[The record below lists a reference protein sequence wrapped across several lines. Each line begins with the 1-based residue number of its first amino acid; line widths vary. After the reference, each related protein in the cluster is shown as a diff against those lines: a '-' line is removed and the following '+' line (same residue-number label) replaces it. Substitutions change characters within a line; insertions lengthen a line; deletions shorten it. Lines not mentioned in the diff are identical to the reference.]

1 MSAEFSQFPSFPR
14 NLSFNLKRLEGSL
27 IKQRLK
33 INADLNS
40 YNPNSTI
47 GINLPIGRMI
57 ENRSL
62 VIYAKGTATC
72 TAGETVHFPR
82 GGLHSLIEQ
91 FSVNAN
97 NRTLQN
103 TPYYNYVWNT
113 IADMEGYS
121 SIEQQTKRITEM
133 ADPSVKYTSA
143 SGTNG
148 EGVISAVKNTTN
160 AAVSD
165 TDIYFCANNFLGYF
179 NSSVSCTNTNDLGQI
194 QIKLQLAPSGVLFAS
209 GKDTAVA
216 VAGATYTLSEVYL
229 TVETITFTNSLYYEL
244 LGSQLNGDGLNIAY
258 YDYYTIQGSTFAK
271 SSGLNFSTQIN
282 ASSLDQVIATF
293 RRSDYSTIKP
303 LLLANTAA
311 ASSSTI
317 NKYLADPT
325 SYLNNLAVTANNSN
339 LGDGFNQSAYFQR
352 AGAGVKNSSWYI
364 NSQPFTNQ
372 SPPIEIFNNT
382 LQTFGYNN
390 LDIASGGLH
399 TGCQSLEHYKK
410 YYFVDALSLENISG
424 DGNWWISGLNGNG
437 GTILIQYNATFDSDN
452 TATVYPYIICRT
464 SKLLN
469 VKMGRALDLI
479 E

>member
-1 MSAEFSQFPSFPR
+1 MSAEFSQLPSFPK
-14 NLSFNLKRLEGSL
+14 NMSYNLKRLNGTL

-33 INADLNS
+33 LNADLTT

-47 GINLPIGRMI
+47 GFNLPIGRMI
-57 ENRSL
+57 DLRSL
-62 VIYAKGTATC
+62 VIYAKGTTSG
-72 TAGETVHFPR
+72 TGGLHFPR

-113 IADMEGYS
+113 IADLEGYS
-121 SIEQQTKRITEM
+121 SIEQQTKRITEI
-133 ADPSVKYTSA
+133 ADPSARYTYTN
-143 SGTNG
+143 GTNS
-148 EGVISAVKNTTN
+148 EGVIAGVNVTGNTTN
-160 AAVSD
+160 D
-165 TDIYFCANNFLGYF
+165 TNISMCANNFLGFF
-179 NSSVSCTNTNDLGQI
+179 NSSVSTIDTNNLGQI
-194 QIKLQLAPSGVLFAS
+194 QIKLQLAPSGVLFAGGS
-209 GKDTAVA
+209 ASAVNITDA
-216 VAGATYTLSEVYL
+216 SYTLSDVYL
-229 TVETITFTNSLYYEL
+229 TVDTITFTNSLYYDL
-244 LGSQLNGDGLNIAY
+244 VKSQLDTDGLNIGY

-303 LLLANTAA
+303 LLLYNSG
-311 ASSSTI
+311 ASSTATL
-317 NKYLADPT
+317 NKYLADPIT
-325 SYLNNLAVTANNSN
+325 NINNSITANNSN

-352 AGAGVKNSSWYI
+352 AGAGILTSSWYI

-390 LDIASGGLH
+390 LDIASGGIH
-399 TGCQSLEHYKK
+399 GGCQSLEHYKK

-424 DGNWWISGLNGNG
+424 DGNWWVSGLNGNG
-437 GTILIQYNATFDSDN
+437 GTILISYNATFDSTN
-452 TATVYPYIICRT
+452 GAYVYPYIICRT

>member
-1 MSAEFSQFPSFPR
+1 MSAEFSQFPSFPK
-14 NLSFNLKRLEGSL
+14 NLAYNLKKLEGS
-27 IKQRLK
+27 IVKQRLK
-33 INADLNS
+33 INADLSS
-40 YNPNSTI
+40 YTPNSTI

-57 ENRSL
+57 ENRSI
-62 VIYAKGTATC
+62 VIYAKGTTSQ
-72 TAGETVHFPR
+72 TSGEKVHFPR

-113 IADMEGYS
+113 IADLEGYS
-121 SIEQQTKRITEM
+121 SIEQQTKRITEL
-133 ADPSVKYTSA
+133 ADPSVKYSS
-143 SGTNG
+143 SGGYNS
-148 EGVISAVKNTTN
+148 EGVITAIKNLTSAGSTN
-160 AAVSD
+160 D
-165 TDIYFCANNFLGYF
+165 DIYFCANNFLGYF

-194 QIKLQLAPSGVLFAS
+194 QIKLQLAPAGVLFSS
-209 GKDTAVA
+209 GAQNATAV
-216 VAGATYTLSEVYL
+216 VGATYTLTDVYL
-229 TVETITFTNSLYYEL
+229 NVETITFTNSLYYEL

-258 YDYYTIQGSTFAK
+258 YDYYTIQGSSFVK

-293 RRSDYSTIKP
+293 RRSDYSTIRP
-303 LLLANTAA
+303 LLLADSDDGSTT
-311 ASSSTI
+311 TI

-325 SYLNNLAVTANNSN
+325 AYLNNLAVTTNNSN

-372 SPPIEIFNNT
+372 SPPIEIYNNMM
-382 LQTFGYNN
+382 QTFGYNN

-399 TGCQSLEHYKK
+399 VGCQSLEHYKK
-410 YYFVDALSLENISG
+410 YYFADALSLENISG

-452 TATVYPYIICRT
+452 GAVVYPYIICRT